1 MYLDTQLAQQIVD
14 RTMAIIDTNIN
25 VMNDHGVI
33 ISSGDP
39 TRIGQLHDG
48 ALLAIQ
54 HGDTTEI
61 TQQTSQNLKGV
72 KPGINLVLKHDDTII
87 GVVGITGNPDEIRN
101 YAALVKMTSEMIIE
115 RSLLIEQLQWDKRHI
130 EEFISSWVNNELT
143 EEALEHWAQRLSI
156 NIEQP
161 RVAVL
166 IELAETPQSN
176 QLTTIRKVVELLEY
190 PQRNN
195 LVAVI
200 AMNQILVLKPCQQHS
215 ERWDYQIESQRIDQ
229 LIHQL
234 QQQDIHHLHIALG
247 EYFPSPMEMPR
258 SFQSAQQVLTLGK
271 HYHPKQTKYLFE
283 DMRMPV
289 LLSPLKQNWQ
299 GEQLCNAIVK
309 LKTQDR
315 SGQLIKTLY
324 RLFEH
329 QGNLSKCA
337 NSLYIHRNTLRYR
350 LNKIEEITQIS
361 PHHFTGL
368 VELYIACQITQ

>member
-156 NIEQP
+156 DIEQP

-166 IELAETPQSN
+166 IELAETQQSN

>member
-25 VMNDHGVI
+25 VMNDRGII
-33 ISSGDP
+33 ISSGEP
-39 TRIGQLHDG
+39 ERIGQLHDG

-143 EEALEHWAQRLSI
+143 KEALESWAQRLSI
-156 NIEQP
+156 DIEQP

-166 IELAETPQSN
+166 IEISESSNRN
-176 QLTTIRKVVELLEY
+176 QLDTIRKIVELLEY
-190 PQRNN
+190 PERSN
-195 LVAVI
+195 LVAVV
-200 AMNQILVLKPCQQHS
+200 AMNQILVLKPCQQAA
-215 ERWDYQIESQRIDQ
+215 ERWDYTIESKRIDQ
-229 LIHQL
+229 LIHKL
-234 QQQDIHHLHIALG
+234 QQHDIHQLHIALG
-247 EYFPSPMEMPR
+247 EYFPSVMDMPL

-271 HYHPKQTKYLFE
+271 HYQPKQTKYLFE
-283 DMRMPV
+283 DLRMPV
-289 LLSPLKQNWQ
+289 LLSPLKENWQ
-299 GEQLCNAIVK
+299 GAQLCNAIVK
-309 LKTQDR
+309 LKSQDR

-324 RLFEH
+324 SLFEH
-329 QGNLSKCA
+329 QGNLSQCA

-350 LNKIEEITQIS
+350 LNKIESITQIS
-361 PHHFTGL
+361 PHNFTGL

>member
-156 NIEQP
+156 DIEQP